1 MSVIQDQK
9 VFFMG
14 SGSISEAI
22 IKGIVSAR
30 LLAPEQI
37 TICNRTN
44 SARLEEL
51 QRNYGVSICHDKQ
64 VDIARADIIVLAV
77 KPFDLVNA
85 LQEIAP
91 LIGSHHLLLSV
102 VAGASTNMIEQCLQ
116 MSVPIIRAMP
126 NTSSFV
132 QTSATA
138 ICQGQWATSHHL
150 EMVQDLF
157 SAIGISV
164 VVEEVLM
171 NAVTGLSGT
180 GPAYFYYVVEALLE
194 AGKICGLPSDICRTL
209 LIQTLYGAATML
221 RETGKDPGEL
231 RRQVTSPNGTTM
243 AAITA
248 LEEGNGSLLFLQAV
262 QRATQRASEM
272 MDIKNLMHY
281 EKAHGAQTYLPL
293 DVVLTRGEGV
303 WVYDSEGRKYLDGL
317 SAYSALN
324 QGHCHPQLVNVM
336 TKQVGTLTL
345 TSRAFRNDQYP
356 LLLHRL
362 SQLTGYDAALPM
374 NTGVEAVETAIKLA
388 RKWAYTVKGIAPN
401 RAEIIVMQ
409 DNFHGRSIT
418 AISCSTERLYREH
431 FGPYTPGFV
440 TVPYGDIQAIESS
453 ITPQTAAILLEPI
466 QGEAGV
472 IVPPEGYLQKV
483 RKICDQANMLMLV
496 DEIQTGLGRTGK
508 LFAYQHE
515 GIRPDM
521 VIIGKAL
528 SGGMYPVSA
537 VLADRSLM
545 DLFQPG
551 EHGSTFGGNPLGAAV
566 AIEAL
571 NVLIDEQL
579 IENAAAMGT
588 YALQRLR
595 ELSSPLVKEVRGKGL
610 LIGIKLQPEAV
621 TARRFCETLK
631 DEGILCK
638 ETHEMVIRFA
648 PPLIIDQETL
658 EWALSRIAKVLH
670 I

>member
-1 MSVIQDQK
+1 
-9 VFFMG
+9 
-14 SGSISEAI
+14 
-22 IKGIVSAR
+22 
-30 LLAPEQI
+30 
-37 TICNRTN
+37 
-44 SARLEEL
+44 
-51 QRNYGVSICHDKQ
+51 
-64 VDIARADIIVLAV
+64 
-77 KPFDLVNA
+77 
-85 LQEIAP
+85 
-91 LIGSHHLLLSV
+91 
-102 VAGASTNMIEQCLQ
+102 
-116 MSVPIIRAMP
+116 
-126 NTSSFV
+126 
-132 QTSATA
+132 
-138 ICQGQWATSHHL
+138 
-150 EMVQDLF
+150 
-157 SAIGISV
+157 
-164 VVEEVLM
+164 
-171 NAVTGLSGT
+171 
-180 GPAYFYYVVEALLE
+180 
-194 AGKICGLPSDICRTL
+194 
-209 LIQTLYGAATML
+209 
-221 RETGKDPGEL
+221 
-231 RRQVTSPNGTTM
+231 
-243 AAITA
+243 
-248 LEEGNGSLLFLQAV
+248 
-262 QRATQRASEM
+262 
-272 MDIKNLMHY
+272 
-281 EKAHGAQTYLPL
+281 
-293 DVVLTRGEGV
+293 
-303 WVYDSEGRKYLDGL
+303 
-317 SAYSALN
+317 
-324 QGHCHPQLVNVM
+324 
-336 TKQVGTLTL
+336 
-345 TSRAFRNDQYP
+345 
-356 LLLHRL
+356 
-362 SQLTGYDAALPM
+362 M

-388 RKWAYTVKGIAPN
+388 RKWAYTVKGVASN
-401 RAEIIVMQ
+401 RAEIIIMQ

-483 RKICDQANMLMLV
+483 RKICDQANVLMLV

-566 AIEAL
+566 AIAAL

-579 IENAAAMGT
+579 IENAAALGT

-610 LIGIKLQPEAV
+610 LIGIELQPEAA

-658 EWALSRIAKVLH
+658 EWALSRIAKVLYTSTPKH
-670 I
+670 DYSQWDRGCE